1 MAYNGCQDAA
11 VVGLEAHGRFGTV
24 SRELRT
30 WTRDDADR
38 MWSWGLEADA
48 AVSIPEADQLYAIFD
63 RAECCPESIT
73 MTIPCPIF
81 RLRTICWLILA
92 LIIVFST
99 TVAVYA
105 ELIFSFDSVLIPA
118 MWLGS
123 MALVLGIRDWS
134 LFYIGMDGWMFAG
147 LWLVLQVAHLMWLL

>member
-38 MWSWGLEADA
+38 MWSWGLETDA
-48 AVSIPEADQLYAIFD
+48 AASIPEADQLYAIFD
-63 RAECCPESIT
+63 RAECCSESIT

-81 RLRTICWLILA
+81 QLRPAYWLILA
-92 LIIVFST
+92 LIVFFFATIAVHAEQVFS
-99 TVAVYA
+99 
-105 ELIFSFDSVLIPA
+105 SDSASIPT
-118 MWLGS
+118 MWLGL
-123 MALVLGIRDWS
+123 MALVLGIRGWR
-134 LFYIGMDGWMFAG
+134 LFHIWMAGWMFAG
-147 LWLVLQVAHLMWLL
+147 LWLVLQVAHLVWLL